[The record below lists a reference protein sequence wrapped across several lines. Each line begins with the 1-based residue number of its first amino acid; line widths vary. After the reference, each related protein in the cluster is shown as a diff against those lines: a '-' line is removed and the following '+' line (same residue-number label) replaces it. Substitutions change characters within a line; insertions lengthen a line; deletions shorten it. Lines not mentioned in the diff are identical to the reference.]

1 MFDNIITSFNVVAPL
16 FLQMV
21 LGLFLRKIGLL
32 DEHTTK
38 SLNRLI
44 FKVFLPILI
53 FNNIYTT
60 QLESISSVG
69 YIAVTICGII
79 AVFALLMIFVPIF
92 EKDRRKCGVIIQ
104 AGFRSNFVL
113 FGVPVATLLL
123 GSEHT
128 GCVSFLIAI
137 VIPLFNML
145 AVAELEFFRGNNID
159 IKKILV
165 GIIKNPL
172 IIGSVIGILVNIS
185 GVHLPIFMDS
195 TVSAVSKIATPLA
208 LIGLGADFQISAAKQ
223 YWKQLVASVALRL
236 VIVPFIILTVAA
248 FLGIRGEEFVAI
260 MIVFSS
266 PVAVNSYIMAEMMDA
281 DGTLAAQCVF
291 YSTALSIV
299 SLFFIIFF
307 TKTWGLF

>member
-1 MFDNIITSFNVVAPL
+1 MFDNIIMSFNVVTPL

-21 LGLFLRKIGLL
+21 LGLFLRKIGLF
-32 DEHTTK
+32 DKHTTK

-44 FKVFLPILI
+44 FKVFLPVLI

-60 QLESISSVG
+60 QLEFISSFS

-79 AVFALLMIFVPIF
+79 SVFIILMILVPFF

-113 FGVPVATLLL
+113 FGIPVATLLL
-123 GSEHT
+123 GPEHT

-137 VIPLFNML
+137 VVPIFNIL
-145 AVAELEFFRGNNID
+145 AVAELEFFRGNTID
-159 IKKILV
+159 IKKVLC

-172 IIGSVIGILVNIS
+172 IIGSIAGIAVNIS
-185 GVHLPIFMDS
+185 GLHFPTFMNTTISD
-195 TVSAVSKIATPLA
+195 VSRIATPLA
-208 LIGLGADFQISAAKQ
+208 LIGLGADFQISAAKE
-223 YWKQLVASVALRL
+223 YWKQLIAGVTLRL
-236 VIVPFIILTVAA
+236 VIVPFIILAITS
-248 FLGIRGEEFVAI
+248 FLGIRGEEFVAV

-266 PVAVNSYIMAEMMDA
+266 PVAVNSYIMAEMMDG
-281 DGTLAAQCVF
+281 DGVLAAQYVF
-291 YSTALSIV
+291 YSTGLSIV

-307 TKTWGLF
+307 TKTLGFF